1 MLKEVRPEAEAEAK
15 ASILVHA
22 IGEREGIEATEGDV
36 QKRIAEIAAA
46 RGESTKKLRA
56 ELEHSGR
63 ITGVKSQI
71 VYEKT
76 VELLL
81 SQAKIVDEDP
91 ESLIITPDQ
100 ARQGKERLV
109 VTPEEA
115 AAEAAQHG
123 KRK

>member
-1 MLKEVRPEAEAEAK
+1 M
-15 ASILVHA
+15 
-22 IGEREGIEATEGDV
+22 
-36 QKRIAEIAAA
+36 
-46 RGESTKKLRA
+46 
-56 ELEHSGR
+56 
-63 ITGVKSQI
+63 GVKSQI

-76 VELLL
+76 VDMLL

-100 ARQGKERLV
+100 AGSERLV

-115 AAEAAQHG
+115 AAEAAKRG